1 MSPLHAE
8 VTTTDQSAVGGT
20 DYVALTAQ
28 TVTFATN
35 DAEEDVVLT
44 ITDDSDVE
52 GNEQLL
58 VTVAFGTAVTGH
70 VLDELYQTTVVIGD
84 EDSPSKLL

>member
-1 MSPLHAE
+1 M
-8 VTTTDQSAVGGT
+8 DQSAVGGT
-20 DYVALTAQ
+20 DYAALTSQ

-35 DAEEDVVLT
+35 DAEEDVVIT
-44 ITDDSDVE
+44 ITNDNDVE

-58 VTVAFGTAVTGH
+58 VTVAFATPAVDGH